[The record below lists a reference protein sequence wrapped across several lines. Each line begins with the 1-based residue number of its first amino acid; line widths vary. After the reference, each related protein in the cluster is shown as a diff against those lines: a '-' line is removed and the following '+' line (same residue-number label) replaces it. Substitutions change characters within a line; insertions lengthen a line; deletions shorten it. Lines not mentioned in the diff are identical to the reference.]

1 VRHTDKVVIWPVYI
15 DSSRSRKEGR
25 RISKKNAVSS
35 PKLSELIGAAQ
46 ELGLNPEP
54 KSEAAHP
61 RIWWE
66 KTGFIFLKKKRKKSH
81 YLLQLSHNIIQSRN
95 QQPTLKKKKK

>member
-1 VRHTDKVVIWPVYI
+1 MQQNDKVVIWPVYI

-35 PKLSELIGAAQ
+35 PKLSELIEAAQ
-46 ELGLNPEP
+46 KLGLNPEP
-54 KSEAAHP
+54 KAEAAHP

-66 KTGFIFLKKKRKKSH
+66 KTGCILLKKKKKKSH
-81 YLLQLSHNIIQSRN
+81 YLLQLSQKIIQARN
-95 QQPTLKKKKK
+95 QQPISKKKKK